1 MFNGFAILIRGRIKT
16 FYCFTLIQSRIYF
29 VLDKQNKVL
38 SNIIFGSIIGEKAS
52 ENIKSAAGDVS
63 KDITKG

>member
-1 MFNGFAILIRGRIKT
+1 MIKVVSSD
-16 FYCFTLIQSRIYF
+16 IISNDYF
-29 VLDKQNKVL
+29 VNIVKSKSKVL
-38 SNIIFGSIIGEKAS
+38 SNIFESIIGEKAS